1 MAVLEFPSARS
12 YDAICLGRLAVDL
25 YAQQYGCSLEEA
37 STFSKYLGG
46 SSANIAF
53 GLARLKLK
61 SAMLSRVGDEQ
72 NGRYLLNTLE
82 REGCDTSQVQ
92 VDKDRLT
99 GMVLLGI
106 KDQHTFPLLFARENC
121 ADMALD
127 AALINEDFIAQC
139 RTLVITGTHL
149 STPTVLAASLRALEL
164 AKRHQLVR
172 VLDIDYRPVLWGL
185 TGRGNGEAR
194 YIANDAVSQ
203 HLQKQLP
210 HFELIIGTEEEWM
223 IAGGV
228 PDDLLA
234 SLRQARELTNAV
246 MVVKRGAIGCT
257 IIDGAIPSCLD
268 DALTVLGEKIE
279 VLNVLGAGDAFA
291 AGLLAG
297 LLRGQSFEASAR
309 LANAC
314 GAIVVSRHG
323 CAPAMPTQA
332 ELDYWFSGHRHV
344 RPDSDPQL
352 AHLHRVTVN
361 RVAWP
366 ELCVL
371 AYDHRPQFEALAT
384 QAGADPASITPL
396 KLLLNRVVTQFS
408 ERDDC
413 RGKIGVLIDSSRG
426 EKALHEATGRGWWVG
441 RPIELPASRPLRFE
455 GSSSLASSLV
465 HWPREQVVKC
475 LVFYHPRDS
484 QALRAEQERTLLEVW
499 EATRA
504 SGHELLL
511 EVIPPQEMLE
521 AGDEGQAVLDTIR
534 HFYSLGFKPEWW
546 KIGMM
551 SRNHWA
557 QLETL
562 IRQQDPHCR
571 GVVILGLNQP
581 IEQLI
586 QGFSQAQ
593 SSIVKGFMVG
603 RSVWA
608 EPALAWF
615 KQSIDDEEFC
625 RQVGERFDA
634 LIQGWKASRGP
645 QGIKMEASA
654 HV

>member
-1 MAVLEFPSARS
+1 MAVLEFPQARS
-12 YDAICLGRLAVDL
+12 FDAICLGRLAVDL

-37 STFSKYLGG
+37 TSFAKYLGG

-72 NGRYLLNTLE
+72 NGRYLLKTLE
-82 REGCDTSQVQ
+82 QEGCDTSQVQ
-92 VDKDRLT
+92 IDKDRLT

-127 AALINEDFIAQC
+127 AALIDEDFIAQC

-149 STPTVLAASLRALEL
+149 STPTVLAASQRALEL

-194 YIANDAVSQ
+194 YIANDSVSQ

-234 SLRQARELTNAV
+234 SLRKARELTSAV
-246 MVVKRGAIGCT
+246 MVVKRGATGCT
-257 IIDGAIPSCLD
+257 VIEGPIPARLD

-291 AGLLAG
+291 AGFLAG
-297 LLRGQSFEASAR
+297 LLRGQNFEEAGK

-344 RPDSDPQL
+344 RPDADPEL

-361 RVAWP
+361 RPAWS

-384 QAGADPASITPL
+384 QANADPARITEL
-396 KLLLNRVVTQFS
+396 KLLLNRVVAQFS
-408 ERDDC
+408 ERSDC
-413 RGKIGVLIDSSRG
+413 RGKVGVLIDSTRG

-455 GSSSLASSLV
+455 GSASLASSLV
-465 HWPREQVVKC
+465 HWPREQIVKC
-475 LVFYHPRDS
+475 LVFYHPKDS
-484 QALRAEQERTLLEVW
+484 ESLRAEQDRTLTEVW

-511 EVIPPQEMLE
+511 EVIPPKDMLD
-521 AGDEGQAVLDTIR
+521 AGDEGQAVIETIR

-551 SRNHWA
+551 SRRHWE
-557 QLETL
+557 QLDAL
-562 IRQQDPHCR
+562 IHEQDPHCR

-593 SSIVKGFMVG
+593 ATIVKGFMVG

-608 EPALAWF
+608 EPALAWLER
-615 KQSIDDEEFC
+615 SINDEEFC
-625 RQVGERFDA
+625 RQVGDRFDA
-634 LIQGWKASRGP
+634 LIQGWKASRCK
-645 QGIKMEASA
+645 QDIKMEVTG